1 MSANF
6 GTRNG
11 TGTGASKPRASARMN
26 VSKPGATR
34 DTEIMR
40 PVAASGG
47 GGTGHG
53 APDGVTVFGCLDAQ
67 CVEAIDRVADQMLMP
82 RSWVVSQILREWFER
97 RAGLEVPPPGGLSW
111 DDSFREILG
120 RNALNEDHVF
130 DRPPQRRRAS
140 A

>member
-6 GTRNG
+6 GTRS
-11 TGTGASKPRASARMN
+11 GTGASKPKARMK
-26 VSKPGATR
+26 VTKLGATR

-40 PVAASGG
+40 PVAASSASAGG
-47 GGTGHG
+47 GQG
-53 APDGVTVFGCLDAQ
+53 APDGVAVFGRVDSR

-82 RSWVVSQILREWFER
+82 RSWVVSQILKEWFER